1 MSKEAKGFT
10 LIELL
15 VTLTIVGILAA
26 VAYPSYQAHVAR
38 SNMIEARLVLES
50 WASLQA
56 QARLKTGRFLPLN
69 DDTCRRWWSAQWRC
83 PPNFVSNYPKSRP
96 SVRTGA
102 QGMIT
107 TLTVVLLMSVS
118 LFILLGPFALAK
130 TTWLLSQG

>member
-1 MSKEAKGFT
+1 MSKNAIGFT

-69 DDTCRRWWSAQWRC
+69 HLSARAPLSDRLSRLFRVNQHLGADQLTFKLELQPLRSQLGLRSLAVDHWGRLTTSDR
-83 PPNFVSNYPKSRP
+83 VSCC
-96 SVRTGA
+96 VD
-102 QGMIT
+102 
-107 TLTVVLLMSVS
+107 
-118 LFILLGPFALAK
+118 
-130 TTWLLSQG
+130 

>member
-1 MSKEAKGFT
+1 MSKNAIGFT

-56 QARLKTGRFLPLN
+56 QARLKTGRFIPLN
-69 DDTCRRWWSAQWRC
+69 DLSARAPLSDRLSRLFRVNQHLGADQLTFKLELQPLRSQLGLRSLAVDHWGRLTTSDR
-83 PPNFVSNYPKSRP
+83 VSCC
-96 SVRTGA
+96 VD
-102 QGMIT
+102 
-107 TLTVVLLMSVS
+107 
-118 LFILLGPFALAK
+118 
-130 TTWLLSQG
+130 

>member
-1 MSKEAKGFT
+1 MSKNAIGFT

-38 SNMIEARLVLES
+38 SNMNEARLVLES

-69 DDTCRRWWSAQWRC
+69 DLSARAPLTDRLSRLFRVDQHLGADQLTFKLELQPLRSQLGLRSLAVDHWGRLTTSDRR
-83 PPNFVSNYPKSRP
+83 
-96 SVRTGA
+96 
-102 QGMIT
+102 
-107 TLTVVLLMSVS
+107 
-118 LFILLGPFALAK
+118 
-130 TTWLLSQG
+130 

>member
-1 MSKEAKGFT
+1 MSKNAIGFT

-56 QARLKTGRFLPLN
+56 QARLKTGRFLTLHDLIASASLSDRLTRLFRVDQHLGVDRLTFKLELQPL
-69 DDTCRRWWSAQWRC
+69 
-83 PPNFVSNYPKSRP
+83 RP
-96 SVRTGA
+96 QSGLRSLAVDHWGRL
-102 QGMIT
+102 T
-107 TLTVVLLMSVS
+107 TSDR
-118 LFILLGPFALAK
+118 G
-130 TTWLLSQG
+130 

>member
-1 MSKEAKGFT
+1 MSKTAIGFT

-69 DDTCRRWWSAQWRC
+69 DLSARAPLSDRLSRLFRVNQHLGADQLTFKLELQPLRSQLGLRSLAVD
-83 PPNFVSNYPKSRP
+83 PVSYTHLTLPTIY
-96 SVRTGA
+96 SV
-102 QGMIT
+102 
-107 TLTVVLLMSVS
+107 
-118 LFILLGPFALAK
+118 
-130 TTWLLSQG
+130 

>member
-1 MSKEAKGFT
+1 MSKDAKGFT

-38 SNMIEARLVLES
+38 STMIEARLVLES

-69 DDTCRRWWSAQWRC
+69 DLSARAPLSDRLSRLFRVNQQLGADQLTFKLELQLLRSQLGLWSLAVDHWGRL
-83 PPNFVSNYPKSRP
+83 
-96 SVRTGA
+96 
-102 QGMIT
+102 T
-107 TLTVVLLMSVS
+107 TSDRGSCCVD
-118 LFILLGPFALAK
+118 
-130 TTWLLSQG
+130 

>member
-1 MSKEAKGFT
+1 MSKDAKGFT

-38 SNMIEARLVLES
+38 STMIEARLVLES

-69 DDTCRRWWSAQWRC
+69 DLSAR
-83 PPNFVSNYPKSRP
+83 
-96 SVRTGA
+96 A
-102 QGMIT
+102 
-107 TLTVVLLMSVS
+107 
-118 LFILLGPFALAK
+118 
-130 TTWLLSQG
+130 LLSDRLSRLFRVNQQLGADQLTFKLELQLLRSQLGLWSLAVDHWGRLTTSDRGSCCVD